1 MRKDKRIKDD
11 PKYYRLLGNEQIALE
26 LGISKNIV
34 IELNRQAMRKLR
46 TALVEN
52 KALGDMLRS
61 YL

>member
-11 PKYYRLLGNEQIALE
+11 PKYYKLLNNEQIALE